1 MMSMMKK
8 TERNKG
14 KLQLDS
20 LLEVVLLDGGRY
32 HTIALYD
39 LNKPLDKALFIKDLE
54 MIVRMMEKNVLDQF
68 DQFDQYI
75 FVKENLYIILHDVH
89 QFWSYEE
96 FVKIQGLEGV

>member
-8 TERNKG
+8 TERNDG

-39 LNKPLDKALFIKDLE
+39 LNKALDKALFIKDLE
-54 MIVRMMEKNVLDQF
+54 MIIRMMEKNVMDQF
-68 DQFDQYI
+68 EQYI
-75 FVKENLYIILHDVH
+75 FTKENLYIILHDAH
-89 QFWSYEE
+89 QFWSYDE
-96 FVKIQGLEGV
+96 FVKIQGIEGV